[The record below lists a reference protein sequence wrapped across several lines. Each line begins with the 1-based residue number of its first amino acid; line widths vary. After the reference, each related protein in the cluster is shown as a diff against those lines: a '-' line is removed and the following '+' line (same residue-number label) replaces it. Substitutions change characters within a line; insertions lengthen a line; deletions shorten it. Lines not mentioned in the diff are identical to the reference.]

1 VKDHLKDIE
10 RAVKD
15 VRKVNEKL
23 EKLENL
29 LKDIDLEEDG
39 YMKKDLLR
47 KREELIKE
55 FNYVSKVEVNI
66 NKKYPHISVTLEKY
80 LSKEEKEAFEN
91 FLKKKIR
98 LLLKALNLEKKI
110 QYEINRFKL
119 LESENSD

>member
-1 VKDHLKDIE
+1 
-10 RAVKD
+10 
-15 VRKVNEKL
+15 
-23 EKLENL
+23 
-29 LKDIDLEEDG
+29 
-39 YMKKDLLR
+39 MKKDLLR

-119 LESENSD
+119 LESEKSD